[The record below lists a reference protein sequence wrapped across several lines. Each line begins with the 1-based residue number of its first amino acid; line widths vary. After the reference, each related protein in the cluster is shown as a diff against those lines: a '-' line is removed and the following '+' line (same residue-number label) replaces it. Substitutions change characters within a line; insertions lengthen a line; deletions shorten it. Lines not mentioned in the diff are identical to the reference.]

1 MVEVCCFFILVCLM
15 PIFLTPCVILMH
27 GYFHGV
33 VLTIRR
39 KGENPDEAE
48 IWGPFKMAQELFVQ
62 VFRRFRLLEN
72 FENLIKKVFSKEKK
86 GKE

>member
-1 MVEVCCFFILVCLM
+1 M
-15 PIFLTPCVILMH
+15 PIFLTPCVILLH
-27 GYFHGV
+27 SYFHGV

-62 VFRRFRLLEN
+62 VFRRFRPLEI
-72 FENLIKKVFSKEKK
+72 FAHLIKKVFPNGKK
-86 GKE
+86 DRE

>member
-1 MVEVCCFFILVCLM
+1 M
-15 PIFLTPCVILMH
+15 PIFLTPCLILLH

-62 VFRRFRLLEN
+62 VFRRFRPLEN
-72 FENLIKKVFSKEKK
+72 FVNLIKKASPSEKK
-86 GKE
+86 DKE